1 MIIRNRF
8 LRQPLAAAIAAAV
21 ALPLTLTGQ
30 AFAQQAAD
38 EAEAAKLDRVQV
50 TGSRIRRAQ
59 VEGQSP
65 VMTITR
71 EQIERTGLTSIADVL
86 QELTTGGSALNSR
99 LNSSGNF
106 GFPPDGSGVGAG
118 AATVDLRHLG
128 SNRVLVLVDGLRWV
142 NESSAS
148 GVSSAVDLN
157 TIPIAMIDRVEILED
172 GASSIYG
179 TDAIGGVVNIITR
192 RDFEGA
198 TASVQYGQFDE
209 GDGETL
215 DAQVSFGGQ
224 SDRLSYF
231 FSASFT
237 DQRKIGSGDRSISS
251 FPVPGTGLTR
261 GSSGTPRG
269 RFIFVDPNTDEVFDG
284 TLRNP
289 VTGLPVY
296 DPNDPFGAG
305 TDFIPF
311 GNNERFN
318 FSPFNLLLTPN
329 ERLSLFTN
337 FDYRLT
343 DRVSLWGRV
352 LYNQREST
360 NRAAPEPI
368 FLGPGAGTGSLADGV
383 SIDVTNPFNPFGF
396 SLDADSNFILLGRRP
411 VEAGPRIFR
420 QDVDTTYLAGG
431 ARGDFD
437 LGTRNFF
444 WDINLVRTENDA
456 RQTTRGSFNIARIAQ
471 ALGPVDQCT
480 GATNGCVPLDLFSG
494 AGGITQEMLDF
505 ISFFGVD
512 ISKQEMTSISGNITG
527 DLFELPAGAVG
538 FAAGYEYRDL
548 SGRFQPDSVIVAG
561 ESNGVP
567 ALPTSG
573 SYDVNELYGELVIPL
588 LSDLPGFKQLDFTAA
603 LRYSDFDTF
612 GSEVTNK
619 FGLRWAVTD
628 ELLLRGSYAEGFR
641 APGIGE
647 LFGSA
652 SRFDAVLSDL
662 CTDFNNSGVSQTI
675 INNCVALG
683 VPADGSFSQVNPQIS
698 VTTGGNIDLDPESS
712 DSYMLGAVYSPRWT
726 DRVNWASRLDF
737 GVTWYRHEI
746 DAAIQAIDAQTQLN
760 ACIRTLGNAFCD
772 GISRSSVGAI
782 NGFNNR
788 LTNIGG
794 IETDGFDF
802 NIDYASPATGFGQF
816 ELSWNTT
823 FVNEY
828 DELLLDSNDPSQ
840 LAARDLVGLEE
851 NDSAIPEWQSNL
863 LLNWRMG
870 AWSANWT
877 MRYIDG
883 VTEVCSDF
891 LDGSPNSLTNLGL
904 CSSPN
909 FDDNGLSKNSIG
921 STTYHNVQ
929 LGWTTE
935 LDGFGLDL
943 TAGVRNLFDR
953 DPPTCLSCSL
963 NGFDVTTHE
972 LPGQFW
978 YLRAGLRF

>member
-1 MIIRNRF
+1 MKPQF
-8 LRQPLAAAIAAAV
+8 PFSPKPLAAAIALL
-21 ALPLTLTGQ
+21 LPLSLAGQ
-30 AFAQQAAD
+30 ATAQQAPE
-38 EAEAAKLDRVQV
+38 EAEAASLDRVQV
-50 TGSRIRRAQ
+50 TGSRIRRSQ

-65 VMTITR
+65 VMTISR
-71 EQIERTGLTSIADVL
+71 EQIENTGLSSIADVL
-86 QELTTGGSALNSR
+86 QELTTGGSALNTR

-128 SNRVLVLVDGLRWV
+128 ANRVLVLVDGLRWV

-148 GVSSAVDLN
+148 GVGSAVDLN
-157 TIPIAMIDRVEILED
+157 TIPIAMIERIEILED

-192 RDFEGA
+192 TDFQGA
-198 TASVQYGQFDE
+198 SASVQYGQYDE
-209 GDGETL
+209 GDGETV
-215 DAQVSFGGQ
+215 DAQISFGGR

-231 FSASFT
+231 FSASYT
-237 DQRKIGSGDRSISS
+237 DQSQIDSGDRSISS

-269 RFIFVDPNTDEVFDG
+269 RFIFVDPNTGQTIDG

-289 VTGLPVY
+289 VSGLPVY
-296 DPNDPFGAG
+296 DPDDPFGAG

-311 GNNERFN
+311 SNDERFN

-329 ERLSLFTN
+329 ERTSLFTN
-337 FDYRLT
+337 FEYRLT

-352 LYNQREST
+352 LYNEREST

-383 SIDVTNPFNPFGF
+383 SIDASNPFNPFGF
-396 SLDADSNFILLGRRP
+396 NLDADSNFILLGRRP
-411 VEAGPRIFR
+411 LEAGPRIFR
-420 QDVDTTYLAGG
+420 QDVETIYLSGG
-431 ARGDFD
+431 ARGDFNIGD
-437 LGTRNFF
+437 RPYY
-444 WDINLVRTENDA
+444 WDINFVNTETDA

-471 ALGPVDQCT
+471 ALGPVDGCV
-480 GATNGCVPLDLFSG
+480 GAANGCVPLDLFSG
-494 AGGITQEMLDF
+494 AGGITSDMLDF

-512 ISKQEMTSISGNITG
+512 TSNQEMTSISANITG
-527 DLFELPAGAVG
+527 DLFDLPAGAVG
-538 FAAGYEYRDL
+538 FAGGYEYRDL

-567 ALPTSG
+567 ALPTAG
-573 SYDVNELYGELVIPL
+573 GYDVNELYGEVVIPL
-588 LSDLPGFKQLDFTAA
+588 LSDLPGVQQFDFTAA

-612 GSEVTNK
+612 GSETTTK
-619 FGLRWAVTD
+619 FGVRWSVTD
-628 ELLLRGSYAEGFR
+628 DLLLRGSFAEGFR

-652 SRFDAVLSDL
+652 SRFDAVLNDL
-662 CTDFNNSGVSQTI
+662 CTDFNNSGVSQDI

-683 VPADGSFSQVNPQIS
+683 VPADGSFVQVNPQIS
-698 VTTGGNIDLDPESS
+698 VTTGGNRELEPETS
-712 DSYMLGAVYSPRWT
+712 DSYMLGGVYSPSWV
-726 DRVNWASRLDF
+726 DRLSWASRLDF
-737 GVTWYRHEI
+737 GITWYRHEI
-746 DAAIQAIDAQTQLN
+746 DSAIQAIDAQTQLN
-760 ACIRTLGNAFCD
+760 ACIRTLNNAFCD
-772 GISRSSVGAI
+772 GISRASVGGI

-802 NIDYASPATGFGQF
+802 NLGYASPSTGLGQF
-816 ELSWNTT
+816 EVTWNTT
-823 FVNEY
+823 FVNEF
-828 DELLLDSNDPSQ
+828 DELLLDPADPSR
-840 LAARDLVGLEE
+840 LAARDLVALEE

-863 LLNWRMG
+863 LINWKMG

-891 LDGSPNSLTNLGL
+891 LDGTANSLTNLGL
-904 CSSPN
+904 CSNPD
-909 FDDNGLSKNSIG
+909 FDDNGQSTNSIG

-935 LDGFGLDL
+935 LNDFGLDL

-953 DPPTCLSCSL
+953 DPPVCLSCSL